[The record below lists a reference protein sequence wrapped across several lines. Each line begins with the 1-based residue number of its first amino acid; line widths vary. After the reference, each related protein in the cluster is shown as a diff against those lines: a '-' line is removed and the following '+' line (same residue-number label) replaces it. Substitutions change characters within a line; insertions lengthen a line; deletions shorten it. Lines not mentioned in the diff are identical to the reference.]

1 MLKTIPESEK
11 QNWKEFLP
19 KLTFAYNSTVNKTMG
34 YSPFFLMFGRESRL
48 LIDSMF
54 SLMESSDM
62 KNRTYKDFVRS
73 WENSMKEAF
82 KIANT
87 QIRKSADYNKKHY
100 DSKIKYV
107 DIISGDRVLV
117 KNVEKGGT
125 GKLKSFWGKKIYKV
139 ISKQDLVP
147 VYTIRL
153 LGGNNTKTIH
163 RNMLLKV
170 NDLPLNAF
178 KERCEKPNN
187 SEEIHTKKKFVTG
200 KKNKK
205 VLKTIQKELAISN
218 VIKSSEE
225 DEDVIV
231 LQYRDSVLR
240 G

>member
-1 MLKTIPESEK
+1 
-11 QNWKEFLP
+11 
-19 KLTFAYNSTVNKTMG
+19 
-34 YSPFFLMFGRESRL
+34 
-48 LIDSMF
+48 
-54 SLMESSDM
+54 
-62 KNRTYKDFVRS
+62 
-73 WENSMKEAF
+73 MKEAL

-107 DIISGDRVLV
+107 EIISGDRVLV

-125 GKLKSFWGKKIYKV
+125 GKLKSFWEKKIYEV
-139 ISKQDLVP
+139 ISKQDLIP

-153 LGGNNTKTIH
+153 QGGNNTKTIH

-170 NDLPLNAF
+170 NDLPPNAF

-187 SEEIHTKKKFVTG
+187 SEEIRTKKKFVTG

-205 VLKTIQKELAISN
+205 VSKNIQKELAVSN
-218 VIKSSEE
+218 VIQSSEE
-225 DEDVIV
+225 DEDVIA
-231 LQYRDSVLR
+231 LQYRYSVLR